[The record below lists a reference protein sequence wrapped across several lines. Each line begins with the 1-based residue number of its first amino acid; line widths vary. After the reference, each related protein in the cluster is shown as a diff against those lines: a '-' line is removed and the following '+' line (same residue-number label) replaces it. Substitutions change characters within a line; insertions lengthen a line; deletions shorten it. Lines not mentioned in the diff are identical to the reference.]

1 LGTLRYRRD
10 NLLKLK
16 NINNMKIKSSISNLT
31 FRATQNPISIFKFES
46 YILLL
51 LDVIGLVSCLFF
63 AHKIRFNNISFE
75 ILQSPFFLVTFSVI
89 ITLYYL
95 LDLYRLDTRIAGLR
109 APGRTIFA
117 TIISWAISA
126 IIIYI
131 LGPKQFSGEY
141 FGRGII
147 TIELG
152 SFLIWAT
159 YSRLIIS
166 SWLDDK
172 KNNLKWLAVG
182 TEKEYID
189 FFNEFKKKKDNG
201 SISFILDNIKND
213 NKIPCSGTW
222 NSLESFLAKQWSG
235 LIVADSVKSNSEII
249 QKIMHARLQGFR
261 VFSLTDFYENIWL
274 KVPVNSLK
282 DNWFLS
288 FGGFELIHG
297 QLGLRLK
304 RLFDLFMAS
313 TMLMASIPIAIIV
326 SILIKIFDKGPIIY
340 KQIRI
345 GLNGQNFKIYKFR
358 SMQIN
363 SENDGAKWTSI
374 NDNRITKIGKFLRL
388 TRIDELPQLINVIRG
403 DMSFIGPRPERP
415 EFNEMLEQE
424 IPYYQ
429 LRHLVRP
436 GITGWAQVLYPYGAS
451 VDDAREKLKYD
462 LYYIKNYSVLLDF
475 SIILKTVR
483 IVLFGRGR

>member
-1 LGTLRYRRD
+1 
-10 NLLKLK
+10 
-16 NINNMKIKSSISNLT
+16 
-31 FRATQNPISIFKFES
+31 
-46 YILLL
+46 
-51 LDVIGLVSCLFF
+51 
-63 AHKIRFNNISFE
+63 
-75 ILQSPFFLVTFSVI
+75 
-89 ITLYYL
+89 
-95 LDLYRLDTRIAGLR
+95 
-109 APGRTIFA
+109 
-117 TIISWAISA
+117 
-126 IIIYI
+126 
-131 LGPKQFSGEY
+131 
-141 FGRGII
+141 
-147 TIELG
+147 
-152 SFLIWAT
+152 
-159 YSRLIIS
+159 
-166 SWLDDK
+166 
-172 KNNLKWLAVG
+172 
-182 TEKEYID
+182 
-189 FFNEFKKKKDNG
+189 
-201 SISFILDNIKND
+201 
-213 NKIPCSGTW
+213 
-222 NSLESFLAKQWSG
+222 
-235 LIVADSVKSNSEII
+235 
-249 QKIMHARLQGFR
+249 
-261 VFSLTDFYENIWL
+261 
-274 KVPVNSLK
+274 
-282 DNWFLS
+282 
-288 FGGFELIHG
+288 
-297 QLGLRLK
+297 
-304 RLFDLFMAS
+304 MAS